1 MIWSTAYLLGSL
13 KQASVCLDRLDGS
26 GDEENRRLIEA
37 AAARPLSVQEQA
49 SLTNL
54 QEDDL
59 RASTLAPKKPSQK
72 RVRKFT
78 TEFTEA
84 EDQHFRV
91 LERKQMVEKLV
102 KDSDKACPLYTS
114 PKLL

>member
-1 MIWSTAYLLGSL
+1 MGSL

-59 RASTLAPKKPSQK
+59 RASTLANPKKPSQK

-102 KDSDKACPLYTS
+102 KDSDKACPLHTS

>member
-1 MIWSTAYLLGSL
+1 MGSL

-72 RVRKFT
+72 RVRKST
-78 TEFTEA
+78 TEFTEV

-102 KDSDKACPLYTS
+102 KDSDKACPLHTS